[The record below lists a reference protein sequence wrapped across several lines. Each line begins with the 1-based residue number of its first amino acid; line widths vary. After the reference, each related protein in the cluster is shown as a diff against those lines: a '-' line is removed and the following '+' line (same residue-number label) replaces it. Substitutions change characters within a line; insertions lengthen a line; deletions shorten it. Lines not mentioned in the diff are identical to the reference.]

1 MNKVWLIYVNLVLNQ
16 FWKFEECFD
25 VLIKF
30 ERFRLISQPSGP
42 PRPLQLVVCHVWDSR
57 YLVYPRTIPC
67 RIEILRCASTLS
79 SKTILADSSL
89 SVHCYTRNTE
99 NRIFLL
105 PPSYSAS
112 STPGDRTKRADS
124 PPGQEQLCT
133 AFLKR
138 MSSKCQEATV
148 TTAKTSP
155 ESVNATYPND
165 PNALLFASVRCEN
178 DSTRILFGSTL
189 CCDDFS
195 STRHLG
201 NTELLYHEAGT
212 KQRARLHLPRPE
224 VLRIL
229 TVAYMGIWVANVF
242 DRCRVKK

>member
-1 MNKVWLIYVNLVLNQ
+1 MGWA
-16 FWKFEECFD
+16 
-25 VLIKF
+25 
-30 ERFRLISQPSGP
+30 
-42 PRPLQLVVCHVWDSR
+42 SR

-79 SKTILADSSL
+79 TKTILADSSL

-105 PPSYSAS
+105 SPSYSAS
-112 STPGDRTKRADS
+112 STPGDRTTWADS

-133 AFLKR
+133 AFLER

-155 ESVNATYPND
+155 ESVNATYLND

-178 DSTRILFGSTL
+178 DSTRIIVWLNFLLRWLLVNPSPWEQSTPVPW
-189 CCDDFS
+189 S
-195 STRHLG
+195 G
-201 NTELLYHEAGT
+201 HEAAGT

-224 VLRIL
+224 VLRKL
-229 TVAYMGIWVANVF
+229 TVTYMGIWVANVF